1 MRSFSLN
8 TNMYEMRMASVAM
21 SAIRL
26 RLCGENGA
34 NAHTN
39 CPNDEPSSTPSVTMP
54 QPMPN
59 TMMPESRYVNEM
71 SARSIQISTLNVP

>member
-34 NAHTN
+34 NMHTN

-54 QPMPN
+54 QPDA
-59 TMMPESRYVNEM
+59 EHHD
-71 SARSIQISTLNVP
+71 ARQPVRERDVGEQYPVST

>member
-1 MRSFSLN
+1 
-8 TNMYEMRMASVAM
+8 MASVAS

-34 NAHTN
+34 NVHTN
-39 CPNDEPSSTPSVTMP
+39 CPSEEPSSTPSVTMP

-59 TMMPESRYVNEM
+59 TMTPDSRYVNEM
-71 SARSIQISTLNVP
+71 SASSIQMSTLNVP